1 MSKPDMPVEQAFL
14 GPQIER
20 IKQSMNRQL
29 SRLMSFSDPR
39 RVESNDGEKVKSEKD
54 SNSVPGKDLLVP
66 VVEKKGWKNMVKTK
80 TIENNLKAI

>member
-1 MSKPDMPVEQAFL
+1 MPVEQAFL

-54 SNSVPGKDLLVP
+54 SNSVAGKDLLVP

>member
-1 MSKPDMPVEQAFL
+1 MPVEQSFF

-20 IKQSMNRQL
+20 IKQNMNRQL

-54 SNSVPGKDLLVP
+54 FNSVAGKDLLAP
-66 VVEKKGWKNMVKTK
+66 VVEKKDWKNRVKTK
-80 TIENNLKAI
+80 TIENNLKAV